1 MNRTR
6 DDEDRDRIEPTE
18 GEVPP
23 GWGEVRR
30 ELDQLPREVRPPRDL
45 WAGVQARIEAGE
57 GRRTSPVGAQ
67 RSGRPQLEVADGG
80 QARMS
85 PRRGPTPRR
94 RSGRHGFEPPRAV
107 GWRSGLA
114 GVLTMAAAAA
124 AVFFWPNGAPPSLP
138 TPAGQGS
145 TAGAPATETESAPL
159 FAAEASGIEDAYGP
173 AIQELQLLLASQD
186 LAPETRAVLDENLAV
201 IEGAIRESREA
212 VAADPGASTTLTGL
226 RNLYDAKVHLLR
238 TVAVQH

>member
-1 MNRTR
+1 MNPTR
-6 DDEDRDRIEPTE
+6 DDEDRDLT
-18 GEVPP
+18 GGDHPP
-23 GWGEVRR
+23 GWAEVRR
-30 ELDQLPREVRPPRDL
+30 ELDALPREVQPPRDL
-45 WAGVQARIEAGE
+45 WAGIRARIDAGKGE
-57 GRRTSPVGAQ
+57 STSAAGAHGSTQ
-67 RSGRPQLEVADGG
+67 PHLDVTDGG

-138 TPAGQGS
+138 APAGSGPA
-145 TAGAPATETESAPL
+145 AGVTATETETAPV
-159 FAAEASGIEDAYGP
+159 FAAEASRIEDAYGP

-201 IEGAIRESREA
+201 IEEAIRESREA
-212 VAADPGASTTLTGL
+212 VAADPGASTALTGL

-238 TVAVQH
+238 TAAVWH

>member
-1 MNRTR
+1 MNPTR
-6 DDEDRDRIEPTE
+6 DDRDEPA
-18 GEVPP
+18 
-23 GWGEVRR
+23 GWNEVRR
-30 ELDQLPREVRPPRDL
+30 ELDALPGEVQPPRDL
-45 WAGVQARIEAGE
+45 WGGIQARIEAG
-57 GRRTSPVGAQ
+57 
-67 RSGRPQLEVADGG
+67 D

-85 PRRGPTPRR
+85 PKRGPTPRR

-124 AVFFWPNGAPPSLP
+124 AVFFWPNGVPTSLP
-138 TPAGQGS
+138 TPGS
-145 TAGAPATETESAPL
+145 EAPVAQAEAPPL

-173 AIQELQLLLASQD
+173 AIQELQLLVASRD

-201 IEGAIRESREA
+201 IEEAIRESREA
-212 VAADPGASTTLTGL
+212 VAADPGASTALTGL
-226 RNLYDAKVHLLR
+226 RNLYDAKVQLLR